1 MGWKAIGLPTVRQQ
15 RGRWVV
21 RVDGIDTE
29 SGKARPR
36 QLGTYTSQRA
46 ARNAA
51 AKAIESGRERID
63 RNTIGGLVDR
73 WVESRT
79 DIGRNQ
85 LQQYRWA
92 ARHINAGVG
101 AISVERLDREDIA
114 KWLNALA
121 KGGQLSRRS
130 IQIVRMTLRA
140 ALAAAVDAG
149 DLRRNTASRVPMP
162 REVIGKPRS
171 KDADTW
177 DDEQL
182 DRFLITVR
190 RHRWGG
196 PMRLEALYGLR
207 RSELLALHWSD
218 LDLHDGIVSIDAGL
232 VEADGELVWTDGKNA
247 RSRRRIPVDIDTR
260 RAITVHRERQREERD
275 RARELWR
282 DNDLFVAT
290 QLGGPVRPRN
300 YSHTLDRLVA
310 RAQVPRLTSHG
321 LRHTAATHMVAN
333 ASDLGEVRAAAE
345 ILGHSPEMLM
355 RTYAHAL
362 PASIRTVTAKVGR
375 RSARTS
381 PPRT

>member
-1 MGWKAIGLPTVRQQ
+1 MPWKAIGLPTVRQQ

-63 RNTIGGLVDR
+63 RHTIGGLVDR
-73 WVESRT
+73 WVDSRT
-79 DIGRNQ
+79 DVGRNQ
-85 LQQYRWA
+85 RQQYRWA
-92 ARHINAGVG
+92 ARHINGGIG
-101 AISVERLDREDIA
+101 AISVERLDRDDIA
-114 KWLNALA
+114 KWLSGLA
-121 KGGQLSRRS
+121 EGGQLSRRS

-149 DLRRNTASRVPMP
+149 DLRRNVATRVPMP
-162 REVIGKPRS
+162 RDVARQPRS
-171 KDADTW
+171 KDADAW

-182 DRFLITVR
+182 DRFLIAVGG
-190 RHRWGG
+190 HRWGG

-218 LDLHDGIVSIDAGL
+218 VDLHKRIVSIDAGL
-232 VEADGELVWTDGKNA
+232 VEVDGELVWSDGKNA
-247 RSRRRIPVDIDTR
+247 RSRRRIPVDIETR
-260 RAITVHRERQREERD
+260 GALISHRERQREERD

-282 DNDLFVAT
+282 DNDLVVAT

-310 RAQVPRLTSHG
+310 RAEVPRLTSHG

-355 RTYAHAL
+355 KTYAHAL
-362 PASIRTVTAKVGR
+362 PASIRTVTTKVGV
-375 RSARTS
+375 RSARTA

>member
-1 MGWKAIGLPTVRQQ
+1 VPWKATGRPTVRQQ

-36 QLGTYTSQRA
+36 QLGTYTSHRA
-46 ARNAA
+46 ARDAA
-51 AKAIESGRERID
+51 GKAIETGRQRID
-63 RNTIGGLVDR
+63 RHTLGGLVDS
-73 WVESRT
+73 WVDSRT
-79 DIGRNQ
+79 DVGRNQ
-85 LQQYRWA
+85 RQQYRWA
-92 ARHINAGVG
+92 ARHIDTGIG
-101 AISVERLDREDIA
+101 AISVERLDRDDIA
-114 KWLNALA
+114 TWLNALA
-121 KGGQLSRRS
+121 ERGELSRRS
-130 IQIVRMTLRA
+130 IQIIRMTLRA
-140 ALAAAVDAG
+140 ALAAAVEAG
-149 DLRRNTASRVPMP
+149 DLRRNVAIRVPMP
-162 REVIGKPRS
+162 RLVVRKPRS
-171 KDADTW
+171 KDADAW

-190 RHRWGG
+190 GHRWGG
-196 PMRLEALYGLR
+196 PIRLEALYGLR

-218 LDLHDGIVSIDAGL
+218 LDLHTGIVSIDAGL
-232 VEADGELVWTDGKNA
+232 VEADGELLWTDGKNA
-247 RSRRRIPVDIDTR
+247 RSRRRIPVDIETR
-260 RAITVHRERQREERD
+260 RVLTAHQERQREERD

-282 DNDLFVAT
+282 DSDLVVAT

-355 RTYAHAL
+355 KTYAHAL
-362 PASIRTVTAKVGR
+362 PASIRTVTTKVGL

-381 PPRT
+381 PPPT